1 MKTYEKPKLIALS
14 LSGNNMLCNT
24 CAVDIIAPFPDNN
37 KGLVDTLEDFY
48 GPINSLFAAYEES
61 CAVKPDITGYCKFT
75 RAESGDQ
82 VVINS

>member
-24 CAVDIIAPFPDNN
+24 CAVDIIAPYPDENQ
-37 KGLVDTLEDFY
+37 GLVEMLETFY
-48 GPINSLFAAYEES
+48 GPVQSLFAAYES
-61 CAVKPDITGYCKFT
+61 CTVKPDITGYCKFT
-75 RAESGDQ
+75 GAESGEK

>member
-24 CAVDIIAPFPDNN
+24 CAVDIIAPTEDQA
-37 KGLVDTLEDFY
+37 LVDILEDFH
-48 GPINSLFAAYEES
+48 GPIDKLFATAEADCAKHIEYE
-61 CAVKPDITGYCKFT
+61 GYCKFT
-75 RAESGDQ
+75 GAN

>member
-24 CAVDIIAPFPDNN
+24 CQTDIIGNNMDPAFKATMEDFGIVITDNSFASSDSCTAPVDI
-37 KGLVDTLEDFY
+37 
-48 GPINSLFAAYEES
+48 S
-61 CAVKPDITGYCKFT
+61 GYCKFT
-75 RAESGDQ
+75 GAN

>member
-24 CAVDIIAPFPDNN
+24 CAVDIIGNN
-37 KGLVDTLEDFY
+37 MDPVFKATAEIFGIVITENSFASSDPCVD
-48 GPINSLFAAYEES
+48 S
-61 CAVKPDITGYCKFT
+61 VDISGYCKFT
-75 RAESGDQ
+75 GAN